1 MKKLLYSLLLINL
14 LFVKVYGDDFNS
26 DGDYTINLNY
36 IKAPSYTVKIPRIV
50 NVTNENT
57 TMNFYVKGD
66 IYADQ
71 KLSVIFDS
79 TTTLSSGNK
88 TIPVNI
94 VQTKNSWLCLELTDS
109 FQSSS
114 IVISHNKLSA
124 GTWSGQLNVSI
135 SLQGGN

>member
-14 LFVKVYGDDFNS
+14 LFVKAYGDDFNS